1 MNRAA
6 VPGELDFEPLLAPI
20 SASAPCGVALRYADT
35 YRLIEEARRAD
46 DANLPQGIWEQP
58 LKRAD
63 WDQAEALCV
72 AALTERSKDLQ
83 IAAWLCEAWVALR
96 GLDGLAAGL
105 HLLRALVETYWDEVH
120 PQMEDG
126 DIEFRSA
133 PFDWL
138 NKNIGVAMQQL
149 TLAEGR
155 NAGGQPFR
163 LGTWE
168 QALRAELAAPP
179 PGRNRPA
186 APPPPDQLTRAQF
199 AAAAAQMGTD
209 YYRALRDRIE
219 QAAAALELL
228 GDALDQ
234 RMGRHA
240 PLFGAIAAR
249 IDLCYA
255 TVQELAGE
263 LADDDDDGADFDDED
278 AGMDSM
284 DGMDQ
289 AAPQPQPMMARRGGI
304 HSRDEAYRQLGEVAE
319 YLLRTE
325 PHSPVPYLVKRAITW
340 GEMPLAELLQEL
352 LDSESDLKQIYRLL
366 GTNGG

>member
-6 VPGELDFEPLLAPI
+6 AAGELDFEPLLAPI
-20 SASAPCGVALRYADT
+20 SAAQPCGVPLRYADT

-63 WDQAEALCV
+63 WQQVEALCV

-105 HLLRALVETYWDEVH
+105 HLLRALAETYWDDVH

-138 NKNIGVAMQQL
+138 NKNINLVMLQL

-155 NAGGQPFR
+155 GAGGQPFR

-168 QALRAELAAPP
+168 MALRAELAAPP

-186 APPPPDQLTRAQF
+186 TPPSDQLTRAQF
-199 AAAAAQMGTD
+199 VAAAAQMGAD
-209 YYRALRDRIE
+209 YYRALRGRIE

-255 TVQELAGE
+255 TVHELAGE
-263 LADDDDDGADFDDED
+263 LADDDGADFDDED

-284 DGMDQ
+284 DETNQ
-289 AAPQPQPMMARRGGI
+289 AAPQPAGRRAAPQ
-304 HSRDEAYRQLGEVAE
+304 SREDAYRQLDEVAD

-325 PHSPVPYLVKRAITW
+325 PHSPVPYLVKRAVAW
-340 GEMPLAELLQEL
+340 GAMPLAELLQEL

-366 GTNGG
+366 GTNGN